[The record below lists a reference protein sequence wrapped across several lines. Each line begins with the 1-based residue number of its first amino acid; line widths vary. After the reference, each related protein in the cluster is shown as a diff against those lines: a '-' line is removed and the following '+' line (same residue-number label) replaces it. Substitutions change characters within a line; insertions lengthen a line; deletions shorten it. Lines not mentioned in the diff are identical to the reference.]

1 MLFLFDMGEVVIKK
15 VRTLDK
21 IAARYG
27 LDYKELREDYGFY
40 DRALM
45 EGFMD
50 PDDYY
55 RHLEIRYG
63 IDIREDLFR
72 TAFTPVLNEF
82 MIGIAD
88 KLRANGHRTAVASNT
103 FRPHWDYILSM
114 ADSPASHFDA
124 LYASHLIQR
133 AKPECFRWR
142 CCSGRWMKTG
152 LWQKGSR
159 QRKPGASKRKKPK
172 WTKRVMRSCRSRSK
186 KVWYSCCCRLRSGI
200 WHIMRSQRRF
210 PNMPPKCGAWKAAAL
225 PAL

>member
-1 MLFLFDMGEVVIKK
+1 MLFLFDMGEVVIKN

-27 LDYKELREDYGFY
+27 LDYKELRGDYGLY

-45 EGFMD
+45 EGFME
-50 PDDYY
+50 PEDYY
-55 RHLEIRYG
+55 RHMEIRYG

-88 KLRANGHRTAVASNT
+88 KLRASGHRTAVASNT

-114 ADSPASHFDA
+114 EDSPASHFDA

-133 AKPECFRWR
+133 AKPECYFFEYIMQEEGFSAGETAFIDDRIDNIEAAE
-142 CCSGRWMKTG
+142 S
-152 LWQKGSR
+152 L
-159 QRKPGASKRKKPK
+159 
-172 WTKRVMRSCRSRSK
+172 
-186 KVWYSCCCRLRSGI
+186 GI
-200 WHIMRSQRRF
+200 TVY
-210 PNMPPKCGAWKAAAL
+210 NYLGDDDDAAAFFCRYIS
-225 PAL
+225 